1 MFYMFIH
8 IYSKGWGWLRTFN
21 NGGGNCGW
29 IRTWETRNSKQVQDE
44 KLNLMRLYQ
53 RHVVSW
59 IVDVKKDLNIYFGE
73 RKFHNH
79 CIGNVINIW
88 G

>member
-1 MFYMFIH
+1 MFIH

-53 RHVVSW
+53 RHVVS
-59 IVDVKKDLNIYFGE
+59 
-73 RKFHNH
+73 
-79 CIGNVINIW
+79 
-88 G
+88 